1 MPRRRI
7 ELPGRIS
14 LVRTLR
20 RLAIFGFDPTQKR
33 VDGAVWCAFRTE
45 DGPAT
50 IRYEQVADDVVE
62 AEAHGPGADRALEL
76 APDQLGVRDRPEE
89 FVTDCSFVGP
99 LVEKHAGL
107 RFGRTGRVLER
118 LVPTIIGQKV
128 TGKGA
133 AQSWKE
139 LVFRYGERAP
149 EPSPKLWLMPTPERF
164 REMAYYDFHPLGIE
178 RKRAQVILDV
188 TRRAKRLERLVDE
201 GPEVLEKRLLA
212 FRGIGPWTTAI
223 TIGGVFGDPDAVP
236 VGDYNIPS
244 MVVHA
249 LTGKARGDDDEMLE
263 LLEPYRPH
271 RGRALALISASGV
284 TPPKFGPRLS
294 VRNIRRH

>member
-1 MPRRRI
+1 MPRRRV
-7 ELPGRIS
+7 ELPGPIALR
-14 LVRTLR
+14 RTLR
-20 RLAIFGFDPTQKR
+20 RLAIFGFDPTQKH

-50 IRYEQVADDVVE
+50 IRYEQVDDRVVE

-76 APDQLGVRDRPEE
+76 APDHLGARDRPED
-89 FVTDCSFVGP
+89 FVTDCPVLAP
-99 LVEKHAGL
+99 LAEQHPGL
-107 RFGRTGRVLER
+107 RFGRSGRVLER

-133 AQSWKE
+133 ARSWKE
-139 LVFRYGERAP
+139 LVFRWGERAP
-149 EPSPKLWLMPTPERF
+149 EPSPELWLMPSPERL

-188 TRRAKRLERLVDE
+188 ARRHKKLERLVGE
-201 GPEVLEKRLLA
+201 GPEALEERLLA

-223 TIGGVFGDPDAVP
+223 TVGGVFGDPDAVP
-236 VGDYNIPS
+236 VGDYHIPN
-244 MVVHA
+244 MVVFA
-249 LTGKARGDDDEMLE
+249 LTGKARGDDAEMLE

-271 RGRALALISASGV
+271 RGRALALLGASGAS
-284 TPPKFGPRLS
+284 PPKFGPRMP
-294 VRNIRRH
+294 VRDIRRH